1 MDGLLYILNALG
13 LALKASEETNA
24 VLVAR
29 IEQLE
34 ADRGD

>member
-13 LALKASEETNA
+13 TALKTSEEINA
-24 VLVAR
+24 QLRAR
-29 IEQLE
+29 IAELE